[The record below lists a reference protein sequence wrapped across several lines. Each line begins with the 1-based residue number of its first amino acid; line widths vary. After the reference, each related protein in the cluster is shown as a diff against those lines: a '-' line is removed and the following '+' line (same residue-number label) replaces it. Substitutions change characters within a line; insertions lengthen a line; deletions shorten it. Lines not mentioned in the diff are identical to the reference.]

1 MHRQADV
8 RANAHELHGRLICAI
23 ARSTR
28 LQARTTTWH
37 TQLHDLRDCMIRT
50 AMQSARLRDMHD
62 YMICM
67 TVQSAC
73 LHGPHDYVIYA
84 TANPHDCGIP
94 QGRRPSLRHRGS
106 DASTSAAPP
115 SWTESDFNV

>member
-1 MHRQADV
+1 MRRQAEV

-37 TQLHDLRDCMIRT
+37 TQLHDLRDCMVRT

-62 YMICM
+62 CM
-67 TVQSAC
+67 AYT
-73 LHGPHDYVIYA
+73 
-84 TANPHDCGIP
+84 TA
-94 QGRRPSLRHRGS
+94 
-106 DASTSAAPP
+106 
-115 SWTESDFNV
+115 